1 MGTEKGRAEDRR
13 RDQMSLVVETDNQKK
28 KKKRVCLA
36 PSGIKNKVSQ
46 AFDPREP

>member
-28 KKKRVCLA
+28 KRVCLA
-36 PSGIKNKVSQ
+36 PSGIKNKVFQ